1 MSLMRYLKSDLVKL
15 RLDTR
20 QDPELAEDPVTGKK
34 YLRELKEKVLDEI
47 SVLFETSGNISNKSK
62 LLTDLSNREKKA
74 STALGAGVA
83 VPHVRTM
90 QARQMT
96 IAFLRSPEGIYF
108 DAPDGKP
115 VHVFFA
121 MVAPPYEDQEYLKLY
136 KAVATMFS
144 APSIAAELISADSE
158 GQIRGILRRYF

>member
-1 MSLMRYLKSDLVKL
+1 MSLMRYLKSELI
-15 RLDTR
+15 RLELETK
-20 QDPELAEDPVTGKK
+20 QDPVLSEDPVQGKR

-47 SVLFETSGNISNKSK
+47 AGLFESSGNISNRSK
-62 LLTDLSNREKKA
+62 LLTDLINRERKA
-74 STALGAGVA
+74 STALGSGVA

-108 DAPDGKP
+108 DAPDGRQ
-115 VHVFFA
+115 VHVFFS

-144 APSIAAELISADSE
+144 SPSVAEQLISASSE
-158 GQIRGILRRYF
+158 GELRKALRQYF